1 MKTLLTITALYK
13 SAAVRAKQFFFL
25 GNELTKLN
33 PIYVF
38 THEWFLTIFTNK
50 LKEVDHSKTI
60 VQKAEWIS

>member
-25 GNELTKLN
+25 ANDLTKLN

-38 THEWFLTIFTNK
+38 THEWFISIFTDK
-50 LKEVDHSKTI
+50 LKEVDSIKTI
-60 VQKAEWIS
+60 TQKAE